1 MIRLTSI
8 SCLALAAALG
18 PAWAEVPEAT
28 IRSLSAPRQ
37 RRDAASARSSSRTA
51 CPSATTAPKVF
62 DTLDFTNALNVYNN
76 SFRGASAYAHR
87 ARAFERSAP
96 RTTTSSSSPS

>member
-8 SCLALAAALG
+8 SSLALAAALG

-28 IRSLSAPRQ
+28 IESLSAP
-37 RRDAASARSSSRTA
+37 ARIETRIGTLEFKDGV
-51 CPSATTAPKVF
+51 PSAETAERIF

-76 SFRGASAYAHR
+76 SFRGASAYALR
-87 ARAFERSAP
+87 KASRRSPARTA
-96 RTTTSSSSPS
+96 SSSSPS